1 MEIKSSFYNIFLIS
15 LIFICLILIIFQN
28 SFLYTGN
35 VTQDSAVANV
45 SINKYLSISFSS
57 NLSEGIYFGTIYSLP
72 SIDTNASRNYVEPT
86 NITHYYINV
95 SNDSNTLVD
104 FCIKASGDMLNSASD
119 AIGLANETYS
129 NSISTNSSVP
139 LQSSKVSLTTSYTK
153 SGEEIMV
160 GGINYYRFWLSIPSG
175 QPSGD
180 YNNTLSFKA
189 IESGA
194 SC

>member
-1 MEIKSSFYNIFLIS
+1 MEIKNSFYNIFLIS

>member
-139 LQSSKVSLTTSYTK
+139 LQSSKVSLSTNYVLIASDLGDQSTVYLKFYLDAPASQPAGIYT
-153 SGEEIMV
+153 
-160 GGINYYRFWLSIPSG
+160 
-175 QPSGD
+175 
-180 YNNTLSFKA
+180 NNLEFKA
-189 IESGA
+189 VTHGTSP
-194 SC
+194 